1 MVMSS
6 DCVSADNRTVCSFVH
21 TCLHKL
27 LPLVVCLTAAACATQ
42 PVELPPMSDESDV
55 GEVASG
61 LRTRERTPE
70 YIVERSIDRIIATMT
85 VRQKAGQLL
94 MPGLLFD
101 SAGRP
106 VVEMN
111 DELERLLS
119 DVEPGGF
126 ILFAPNVDDPEQLRS
141 LVGHMQARSSI
152 PLIIGIDQEGGVVRR
167 IVPTD
172 SMPATAIPAARRV
185 GRAGDVELA
194 YELARVTAREL
205 RSLGITMNFA
215 PVADVMTNAGNPVIG
230 SRSFGSDPD
239 LVAAM
244 VEATVIGYQEENISA
259 VLKHF
264 PGHGDTDV
272 DTHHGPAAV
281 MHDLA
286 RLRSVELIP
295 FARGIEAGADG
306 VMTGHVGFP
315 TITGAMT
322 PATME
327 PVILESILRDEL
339 SYEGVVVT
347 DSLVMAALTAQFGER
362 EIPVRAAAAGA
373 DILLRP
379 ARPREAL
386 NALLDAIEAG
396 RISEERI
403 DASVRRILRVKFRR
417 GLMAPA
423 AAIGGL
429 ERDASPWIASS
440 FGSDSSMRLAGVG
453 RDDTLFLV
461 PRRFVPEEM
470 LLGIPEHREIADR
483 IFVLGAP
490 GGSTYGR

>member
-1 MVMSS
+1 MP
-6 DCVSADNRTVCSFVH
+6 T
-21 TCLHKL
+21 T
-27 LPLVVCLTAAACATQ
+27 
-42 PVELPPMSDESDV
+42 DESDRGDDV
-55 GEVASG
+55 DGVAPVSPA
-61 LRTRERTPE
+61 PE
-70 YIVERSIDRIIATMT
+70 PTQEDIVERSIDRIIATMS

-94 MPGLLFD
+94 MPGLSFD
-101 SAGRP
+101 SVGRP
-106 VVEMN
+106 ILEMN
-111 DELERLLS
+111 DELERLLA

-126 ILFAPNVDDPEQLRS
+126 ILFAPNVGDPEQLRS
-141 LVGHMQARSSI
+141 LIDHMQARSPI
-152 PLIIGIDQEGGVVRR
+152 PMIIGIDQEGGVVRR

-194 YELARVTAREL
+194 HELARVTAREL

-215 PVADVMTNAGNPVIG
+215 PVADVMTNASNPVIG

-244 VEATVIGYQEENISA
+244 VEATVTGYQEENVSA
-259 VLKHF
+259 VIKHF

-281 MHDLA
+281 MHDLT
-286 RLRSVELIP
+286 RLRSVERGP

-315 TITGAMT
+315 AITGAMT

-327 PVILESILRDEL
+327 PAILEAILRDEL
-339 SYEGVVVT
+339 RYEGVVVT
-347 DSLVMAALTAQFGER
+347 DSLVMGALTAQFGER

-386 NALLDAIEAG
+386 QALLDAIEAG
-396 RISEERI
+396 RIPEERL

-417 GLMAPA
+417 GLMAPT
-423 AAIGGL
+423 AAIGAGGNDTSL
-429 ERDASPWIASS
+429 WRSSS
-440 FGSDSSMRLAGVG
+440 FGS
-453 RDDTLFLV
+453 
-461 PRRFVPEEM
+461 
-470 LLGIPEHREIADR
+470 
-483 IFVLGAP
+483 
-490 GGSTYGR
+490 